1 MQLMEFGIFLT
12 TNRKKIMNKEMHQAE
27 QGGLSHTPV
36 IVEAQAVETILVV
49 IDMQPGYPA
58 ALAAV
63 TQWFVKQEIQKQMEQ
78 NLPVILVEFD
88 AHEMGE
94 TLQSLREL
102 LAGYKRLKVVSKSQN
117 DGSTEVIAAC
127 RILTGYDTPFRL
139 RVCGVNS
146 DACVLETVQGLS
158 EKLPLTSIVVPQDA
172 CNCLTGK
179 ENDVWVEDFPAL
191 PNVVVELHA
200 RGS

>member
-1 MQLMEFGIFLT
+1 
-12 TNRKKIMNKEMHQAE
+12 MNKEMHHAE
-27 QGGLSHTPV
+27 QGGLSQTPV
-36 IVEAQAVETILVV
+36 IVKAQAVETILVV

-58 ALAAV
+58 ALDAV
-63 TQWFVKQEIQKQMEQ
+63 TQWFVKQEIQKQLEQ

-94 TLQSLREL
+94 TLQPLRDL

-117 DGSTEVIAAC
+117 DGSKEVIAAC
-127 RILTGYDTPFRL
+127 RILSGNNSFSL

-179 ENDVWVEDFPAL
+179 DNDVWVEDFPAL